1 MQIHHEF
8 DQNAIDY
15 FSKITGHRFDLTN
28 EQILNLSDSGV
39 TELVPQ
45 QMSDTVELLSP
56 TQSLKEKFVIN
67 NFSEIGPVSFSL
79 FLTNPD
85 LWKMMEKKAE
95 HKERMYP
102 MMTVPWFYWARENV
116 TRQNP
121 FGVVRHELNDL
132 RLSPFDSEKRFVFS
146 GRAGNFCGLI
156 ESEIEEYRSKSRPI
170 IIPSLPEKSTIIPN
184 YEFTKFRV
192 YLNLENITTKLYP
205 EPKIEFDYSF
215 SESPKLFYN
224 QGLLIQSEGQAIR
237 LSIGGISSLLR
248 GDASL
253 YFCCNPYQNPERVLL
268 AHVWLWTL
276 NSVLRNKSNT

>member
-56 TQSLKEKFVIN
+56 TQSLKEKFVIDK
-67 NFSEIGPVSFSL
+67 FSEIGPVSFSL
-79 FLTNPD
+79 YLTNPD
-85 LWKMMEKKAE
+85 LWKMMKKKAK
-95 HKERMYP
+95 HQERMYP
-102 MMTVPWFYWARENV
+102 MITVPWFYWARESV

-121 FGVVRHELNDL
+121 FGVVRHELSDL
-132 RLSPFDSEKRFVFS
+132 NLSPFDTQKRFVFY

-156 ESEIEEYRSKSRPI
+156 DSEIEEYRSKGRPI
-170 IIPSLPEKSTIIPN
+170 IIPSLPEKSMIIPN
-184 YEFTKFRV
+184 YEFTKFRI
-192 YLNLENITTKLYP
+192 YLDLEDITTKLYP
-205 EPKIEFDYSF
+205 EPNIEFDYSF
-215 SESPKLFYN
+215 SETPKLFYN
-224 QGLLIQSEGQAIR
+224 QGLLIHTKGQAIR
-237 LSIGGISSLLR
+237 LSTGGISSHLR

-253 YFCCNPYQNPERVLL
+253 YFCWNPDEHPEHALL